1 MGQVSAR
8 TDGQRRGGGRGAS
21 ERRNERMSAKLG
33 APFQDG
39 KLWEA
44 VRGSRYLVEK
54 DAEMCF
60 VLLTHLTGR
69 SSPKLICFSHH

>member
-8 TDGQRRGGGRGAS
+8 TDGRRRGGGRGAS

-44 VRGSRYLVEK
+44 VRGGRYLVRWSLK
-54 DAEMCF
+54 C
-60 VLLTHLTGR
+60 VLSYLLT
-69 SSPKLICFSHH
+69 SPEDLARN

>member
-8 TDGQRRGGGRGAS
+8 TDGGTEEGRRDGRGAS
-21 ERRNERMSAKLG
+21 ERRRRNERMSAKLG

-44 VRGSRYLVEK
+44 ARARGGRYLVEV
-54 DAEMCF
+54 D
-60 VLLTHLTGR
+60 GR
-69 SSPKLICFSHH
+69 